1 MGEPTEAPMLAPA
14 RDPPQ
19 MMFDFIHP
27 ECTPIYREDIDLL
40 IVPEANYEDPFPKEV
55 DPPFIDEG
63 CVTFED
69 EVNPVFIDEPQGDF
83 IDDVYVEPEYDYDQT
98 VSW

>member
-1 MGEPTEAPMLAPA
+1 MGEPTEPPMLAPA

-19 MMFDFIHP
+19 MEFDFIHP

-40 IVPEANYEDPFPKEV
+40 IVPDVNGEDSFSEQV
-55 DPPFIDEG
+55 DPPFMDE
-63 CVTFED
+63 VSATFED
-69 EVNPVFIDEPQGDF
+69 EADPIFLDEPQGEF